1 MKAETRIEAQLE
13 RGRSIMATEKTISR
27 NTRINVYSTEDM
39 NYWSSQFDASP
50 SRIMQ
55 AVELVGPKPEDV
67 RRYLR
72 ETQTLK
78 RHPRRSAN
86 EFHGATARDGDR
98 KKPRAPAKRGWK
110 A

>member
-1 MKAETRIEAQLE
+1 
-13 RGRSIMATEKTISR
+13 
-27 NTRINVYSTEDM
+27 
-39 NYWSSQFDASP
+39 
-50 SRIMQ
+50 
-55 AVELVGPKPEDV
+55 VEVVGPKPEDV

-72 ETQTLK
+72 EAQTLK